1 MEWLFGKQETPEQKM
16 QREKMEMDMAKQAE
30 EERVAQVETGVYA
43 NAPPAPRGYRAAYGG
58 PATYGNPASY
68 GGKSRRNKSKGGTRK
83 SKGGTRKGGR
93 SRKTRKGGRRH

>member
-43 NAPPAPRGYRAAYGG
+43 NAPPAPRGYRAYGG